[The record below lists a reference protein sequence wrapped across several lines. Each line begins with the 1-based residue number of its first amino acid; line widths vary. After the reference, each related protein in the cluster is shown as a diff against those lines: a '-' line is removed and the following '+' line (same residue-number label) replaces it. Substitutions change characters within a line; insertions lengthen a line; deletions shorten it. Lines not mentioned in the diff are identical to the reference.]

1 MKMTEKVSQLANL
14 SEKIKLG
21 GGPVRIEKPH
31 KSGKL
36 TARERIDFLLDEGSF
51 FEIDLFMGED
61 NIETLKNPGEGVV
74 TGYGT
79 IDGRVVY
86 LFAQDFTV
94 TGGTLSKH
102 HASKICKVMDMA
114 MKVGAP
120 FIGLNDSGGARIQE
134 GVESLNGYG
143 QIFSRNTKASG
154 VIPQISA
161 IMGPCAGG
169 AVYSPALTDF
179 IFMVDKSSQMFIT
192 GPQVVKAVMGEEIS
206 AEALGGAQAHSEKSG
221 VCHFMTANDR
231 DCLQTIRKLLSY
243 LPSSNREDPP
253 AIDPVAPPGNPED
266 LVGILP
272 DNPMVGYDVRDII
285 RLIVDGGEYFE
296 VQPNFARNLVVGFS
310 RLDGRPVGV
319 VANQPGYMAGCLDIN
334 ASDKLARFVRL
345 CDCFNIPLLT
355 FMDVPGYL
363 PGSNQEFGGIIR
375 HGAKVLFAYTE
386 AMVPKLTVILRKG
399 YGGAYIAM
407 CGNGMGSDAMYA
419 WPTAEIA
426 VMGPEGAA
434 NIIYKKEI
442 ESAENPAE
450 MWAQKSAEYRDKFS
464 NPYIAAA
471 RGFIDS
477 VIDPRD
483 TRKLLINTLCTLKNK
498 KENRPEKRHGNIP
511 L

>member
-1 MKMTEKVSQLANL
+1 MTMTDKISMLSSL
-14 SEKIKLG
+14 SEKIKAG
-21 GGPVRIEKPH
+21 GGTKRIEKQH
-31 KSGKL
+31 NSGKL
-36 TARERIDFLLDEGSF
+36 TARERIDLLVDKESF

-61 NIETLKNPGEGVV
+61 NIETLKSPGEGVV

-94 TGGTLSKH
+94 YGGTLSKY
-102 HASKICKVMDMA
+102 HASKVCKVMDMA
-114 MKVGAP
+114 IKVGAP

-134 GVESLNGYG
+134 GVDALSGYG
-143 QIFSRNTKASG
+143 QIFYRNTMASG

-206 AEALGGAQAHSEKSG
+206 PEDLGGAQAHSEKSG

-231 DCLQTIRKLLSY
+231 ECLQMIRKLLSY
-243 LPSSNREDPP
+243 LPSNNGEDPP
-253 AIDPVAPPGNPED
+253 LADPVEPPGNPEE
-266 LVGILP
+266 LISILP
-272 DNPMVGYDVRDII
+272 DNPMLGYDVKDVI
-285 RLIVDGGEYFE
+285 RLIVDGGEFFE
-296 VQPNFARNLVVGFS
+296 AQPKYARNLVVGFS
-310 RLDGRPVGV
+310 RLDGRSVGV
-319 VANQPGYMAGCLDIN
+319 VANQPDYMAGCLDIN
-334 ASDKLARFVRL
+334 ASEKLARFVRL
-345 CDCFNIPLLT
+345 CDCFNLPLIT

-363 PGSNQEFGGIIR
+363 PGSSQEFGGIIR
-375 HGAKVLFAYTE
+375 RGAKVLFAYAE
-386 AMVPKLTVILRKG
+386 AVVPKLTVILRKG
-399 YGGAYIAM
+399 YGGSYIAM
-407 CGNGMGSDAMYA
+407 CGNGMGPDAMFA

-442 ESAENPAE
+442 EGAENPAE
-450 MWAQKSAEYRDKFS
+450 MWAQKSAEYRNKFS

-471 RGFIDS
+471 RGFVDS

-483 TRKLLINTLCTLKNK
+483 TRRYLINTLRTLKNK
-498 KENRPEKRHGNIP
+498 KEKRWEKRHGNIP

>member
-1 MKMTEKVSQLANL
+1 MKMVEKVSRLNFL
-14 SEKIKLG
+14 SEKIKAG
-21 GGPVRIEKPH
+21 GGPDRIEKQH
-31 KSGKL
+31 KAGKM

-51 FEIDLFMGED
+51 FEIDLFVGED

-94 TGGTLSKH
+94 TGGTLSKY

-114 MKVGAP
+114 IKVGAP

-134 GVESLNGYG
+134 GVEALNGYG
-143 QIFSRNTKASG
+143 QIFSRNTMASG

-179 IFMVDKSSQMFIT
+179 IFMVDKSSKMFIT
-192 GPQVVKAVMGEEIS
+192 GPQVVKTVMGEDIS
-206 AEALGGAQAHSEKSG
+206 PEELGGAKTHSEKSG
-221 VCHFMTANDR
+221 VCHFMSGNDQE
-231 DCLQTIRKLLSY
+231 CLQSIRKLLSY
-243 LPSSNREDPP
+243 LPSNNREDPP
-253 AIDPVAPPGNPED
+253 VLDPVEPPGDPGELIN
-266 LVGILP
+266 VLP
-272 DNPMVGYDVRDII
+272 DNPKVGYDVKNVI
-285 RLIVDGGEYFE
+285 RLIFDGGEFLE
-296 VQPNFARNLVVGFS
+296 VQPKFAKNLVVGFS
-310 RLDGRPVGV
+310 RLDGWSVGV
-319 VANQPGYMAGCLDIN
+319 VGNQPDYMAGCLDIN
-334 ASDKLARFVRL
+334 ASDKLARFVRF
-345 CDCFNIPLLT
+345 CDCFNIPLIT

-386 AMVPKLTVILRKG
+386 AVVPKLTVILRKG

-407 CGNGMGSDAMYA
+407 CGNGMGADAIFA

-442 ESAENPAE
+442 ESSENPAE
-450 MWAQKSAEYRDKFS
+450 MWAKKSAEYRDRFS
-464 NPYIAAA
+464 NPYFAAA
-471 RGFIDS
+471 RGFVDS
-477 VIDPRD
+477 VIDPRN
-483 TRKLLINTLCTLKNK
+483 TRRYLINSLRALKNK
-498 KENRPEKRHGNIP
+498 KEKRLEKKHGNIP